1 MLTKKREK
9 STEKYKCIN
18 CDYFTS
24 RKSDYERHLLTE
36 KHKMLTNVDKKTRKS
51 AEIITNEFTCECG
64 KKYKHRQ
71 SLSLHK
77 KKCNYI
83 EIKDNN
89 NDININKDINNDN
102 DINDINDNNDNNI
115 INDDNLNYK
124 SMFVTMMKENQE
136 LRKQVTDLLPKVGN
150 TTNNTFNNTVN
161 QNLNINLFLNEKCKD
176 ALNMSDFIKSI
187 EISLDQLDLTKKNG
201 LVDGLSNAIVEKM
214 NTLSLYERPLHCTDL
229 KHETLYIKENNRW
242 EIDDNKEKI
251 KGAIKKVSN
260 KNYNALH
267 NWKEQNPDFREND
280 NKKEYFVQS
289 LSNISKDSK
298 DIDNKI
304 IRNICENTYIKD
316 S

>member
-1 MLTKKREK
+1 MLTKNREK
-9 STEKYKCIN
+9 IPKKFICVF
-18 CDYFTS
+18 CDYNTCNKKDFN
-24 RKSDYERHLLTE
+24 KHLLTD
-36 KHKMLTNVDKKTRKS
+36 KHKLLSNVDN
-51 AEIITNEFTCECG
+51 EIPKIPIKEFTCECG

-71 SLSLHK
+71 SLSVHK
-77 KKCNYI
+77 KKCNY
-83 EIKDNN
+83 EQIKDNN
-89 NDININKDINNDN
+89 VNNNEYNNSNDN
-102 DINDINDNNDNNI
+102 DNKIKYNNI
-115 INDDNLNYK
+115 NEEELNYK

-136 LRKQVTDLLPKVGN
+136 LRKQVTDLLPKIGN

-161 QNLNINLFLNEKCKD
+161 QNFNINLFLNEKCKD

-229 KHETLYIKENNRW
+229 KHETLYIKENNKW

-251 KGAIKKVSN
+251 KGVIKKVSN
-260 KNYNALH
+260 KNYNALQ

-289 LSNISKDSK
+289 LSNINKDSK
-298 DIDNKI
+298 DIDSKI
-304 IRNICENTYIKD
+304 IRNICENTYIKN

>member
-1 MLTKKREK
+1 MLTKKRENN
-9 STEKYKCIN
+9 SDKYECRI
-18 CDYFTS
+18 CDYFTC
-24 RKSDYERHLLTE
+24 RKYDYERHLLTE
-36 KHKMLTNVDKKTRKS
+36 KHKILTNVDNKTQKS
-51 AEIITNEFTCECG
+51 AEIILNDFTCECG

-71 SLSLHK
+71 SLSVHK
-77 KKCNYI
+77 KKCNYQQI
-83 EIKDNN
+83 RDNK
-89 NDININKDINNDN
+89 NKNEDEYDNDN
-102 DINDINDNNDNNI
+102 DNDNDNKIKYDNINDED
-115 INDDNLNYK
+115 LNYK

-161 QNLNINLFLNEKCKD
+161 QNFNINLFLNEKCKD

-187 EISLDQLDLTKKNG
+187 EISLHQLDLTKKNG

-214 NTLSLYERPLHCTDL
+214 NTLSLYERPLHCIDL
-229 KHETLYIKENNRW
+229 KHETLYIKENNKW

-260 KNYNALH
+260 KNYNALQ

-298 DIDNKI
+298 DIDSKI
-304 IRNICENTYIKD
+304 IRNICENTYIKEN
-316 S
+316 

>member
-1 MLTKKREK
+1 MLTEK
-9 STEKYKCIN
+9 SQKIPNNFVCIF
-18 CDYFTS
+18 CDYNTS
-24 RKSDYERHLLTE
+24 NKKDYNKHLLTD
-36 KHKMLTNVDKKTRKS
+36 KHKMLTNVDK
-51 AEIITNEFTCECG
+51 EIPKIPKKEFTCECG

-71 SLSLHK
+71 SLSVHK
-77 KKCNYI
+77 KKCNFNNI
-83 EIKDNN
+83 ETQNIKIDDDNIIDNN
-89 NDININKDINNDN
+89 
-102 DINDINDNNDNNI
+102 
-115 INDDNLNYK
+115 LEYK
-124 SMFVTMMKENQE
+124 SMFVTMMKQNEE

-214 NTLSLYERPLHCTDL
+214 NKLSLYERPLHCIDL
-229 KHETLYIKENNRW
+229 KHETLYIRENNRW

-260 KNYNALH
+260 KNYCALQ

-280 NKKEYFVQS
+280 KKKDYFVQS

-298 DIDNKI
+298 ELDNSKI
-304 IRNICENTYIKD
+304 IKTICENVFVK
-316 S
+316 

>member
-1 MLTKKREK
+1 MLTKNREK
-9 STEKYKCIN
+9 IPNNFICVF
-18 CDYFTS
+18 CDYNTS
-24 RKSDYERHLLTE
+24 NKKDFNKHLLTD
-36 KHKMLTNVDKKTRKS
+36 KHKMLSNVDK
-51 AEIITNEFTCECG
+51 EIPKIPIKEFTCECG

-71 SLSLHK
+71 SLSVHK
-77 KKCNYI
+77 KKCNFNNLKT
-83 EIKDNN
+83 EKIKID
-89 NDININKDINNDN
+89 NDN
-102 DINDINDNNDNNI
+102 IGEND
-115 INDDNLNYK
+115 LEYK

-161 QNLNINLFLNEKCKD
+161 QNFNINLFLNEKCKD

-214 NTLSLYERPLHCTDL
+214 NTLSLYERPLHCIDL
-229 KHETLYIKENNRW
+229 KHETLYIKENNKW

-260 KNYNALH
+260 KNYGALQ
-267 NWKEQNPDFREND
+267 NWKEQNPDFKED
-280 NKKEYFVQS
+280 DTKKEYFVQS

-298 DIDNKI
+298 EIDNNKI
-304 IRNICENTYIKD
+304 IKNICENVFIK
-316 S
+316 

>member
-1 MLTKKREK
+1 MLTKNREK
-9 STEKYKCIN
+9 IPKKFICVF
-18 CDYFTS
+18 CDYNTYNKKDFN
-24 RKSDYERHLLTE
+24 KHLLTD
-36 KHKMLTNVDKKTRKS
+36 KHKMLSNVDN
-51 AEIITNEFTCECG
+51 EIPKIPIKEFTCECG

-71 SLSLHK
+71 SLSVHK
-77 KKCNYI
+77 KKCNY
-83 EIKDNN
+83 EQIKDNN
-89 NDININKDINNDN
+89 INNNEYNNGNDN
-102 DINDINDNNDNNI
+102 DNKIKYNNI
-115 INDDNLNYK
+115 NEEELNYK

-136 LRKQVTDLLPKVGN
+136 LRKQVTDLLPKIGN

-161 QNLNINLFLNEKCKD
+161 QNFNINLFLNEKCKD

-229 KHETLYIKENNRW
+229 KHETLYIKENNKW

-251 KGAIKKVSN
+251 KGVIKKVSN
-260 KNYNALH
+260 KNYNALQ

-298 DIDNKI
+298 DIDSKI
-304 IRNICENTYIKD
+304 IRNICENTYIKN

>member
-1 MLTKKREK
+1 MLTKNREK
-9 STEKYKCIN
+9 IPKNFICVF
-18 CDYFTS
+18 CDYNTYNKKDFN
-24 RKSDYERHLLTE
+24 KHLLTD
-36 KHKMLTNVDKKTRKS
+36 KHKMLSNVDN
-51 AEIITNEFTCECG
+51 EIPKIPIKEFTCDCG

-71 SLSLHK
+71 SLSVHK
-77 KKCNYI
+77 KKCNY
-83 EIKDNN
+83 EAIKDNN
-89 NDININKDINNDN
+89 VNNNDN
-102 DINDINDNNDNNI
+102 DNDNKIKYNNI
-115 INDDNLNYK
+115 NEEELNYK

-161 QNLNINLFLNEKCKD
+161 QNFNINLFLNEKCKD

-229 KHETLYIKENNRW
+229 KHETLYIKENNKW

-251 KGAIKKVSN
+251 KGVIKKVSN
-260 KNYNALH
+260 KNYNALQ

-298 DIDNKI
+298 DIDSKI
-304 IRNICENTYIKD
+304 IRNICENTYINEN
-316 S
+316 